1 MIIFFCLIL
10 MSYGIWLTK
19 NDVFISSVQQ
29 SDSVIHTQVS
39 VLFQILFPFRLLQNI
54 EQRSLCCVVDP
65 LWLSILN
72 IAICT
77 FPSQTPKLSLPPPPP
92 PPSPSNH
99 KWMKNLI
106 IFNVSQQL
114 PKIYIFKDLTI
125 FFLVGLEPSLP
136 CLRVP
141 ATLILPRVVGK

>member
-1 MIIFFCLIL
+1 M
-10 MSYGIWLTK
+10 GIWLTK
-19 NDVFISSVQQ
+19 NVFISGVQQ
-29 SDSVIHTQVS
+29 SDSVIHTHVS
-39 VLFQILFPFRLLQNI
+39 VLFQVLFPFRLLQNF

-65 LWLSILN
+65 RWLSILN

-77 FPSQTPKLSLPPPPP
+77 FPSQTPKLSLPLP

-114 PKIYIFKDLTI
+114 PKIYIF
-125 FFLVGLEPSLP
+125 
-136 CLRVP
+136 
-141 ATLILPRVVGK
+141 